1 VSEVP
6 EEGRDA
12 TGERRA
18 NGEPPRNHGWHP
30 GSVCVHSSAHGKYLT
45 ENASWPPSDRETGA
59 KAEGA
64 ERPRTV
70 EVGGATA
77 RAVGERVSHRRV
89 REDGM
94 RPEAPAD
101 GRHTSGGATEESPSC
116 GWRKVAEEMGA
127 SAGVGH
133 K

>member
-1 VSEVP
+1 MRP
-6 EEGRDA
+6 ECGR
-12 TGERRA
+12 T
-18 NGEPPRNHGWHP
+18 NGHTPRNHDWDP
-30 GSVCVHSSAHGKYLT
+30 GSVCIPSSAHGKYLT
-45 ENASWPPSDRETGA
+45 ENASWPPSDRETVA

-94 RPEAPAD
+94 RPEAPAG
-101 GRHTSGGATEESPSC
+101 GRQARGGAVEESPSC
-116 GWRKVAEEMGA
+116 GWREVAEAMGA